1 MLKNKHKKQ
10 ACLRWFSKG
19 CFNGSRNFGIV
30 LSPNGKQKTQRTDS
44 KLFVSTWIVN
54 KETETIIITGH
65 YDTNN
70 NGKHNKK
77 DNFFY
82 T

>member
-1 MLKNKHKKQ
+1 MQ
-10 ACLRWFSKG
+10 ARLRWFSKG
-19 CFNGSRNFGIV
+19 CFYGSRNFGIV
-30 LSPNGKQKTQRTDS
+30 LSPNGKQKTQRIDS

-65 YDTNN
+65 NDTNN
-70 NGKHNKK
+70 NGKHDKT